1 MPAKMGISFF
11 TKKIK
16 VTHYTPSG
24 VTIANK
30 VTLFAIF
37 N

>member
-1 MPAKMGISFF
+1 MPAKAGISFLL
-11 TKKIK
+11 KNK
-16 VTHYTPSG
+16 VTLSTPSG